1 MEIII
6 PKEITLRL
14 IKQISKYSPLETK
27 GALFAEDLGNDTFKI
42 DEVYLEPKPGTT
54 TFVKLYINHEYV
66 TFQKNYHKLRNNNFS
81 KYNYIGDWHSHPLFE
96 CYPSSYDVSEV
107 EKDMKQSNAIFLV
120 QLILKVFNGKLVGN
134 AFYYSHEKSAKR
146 IKLTIQNKLN
156 NRSKNQKFKL

>member
-1 MEIII
+1 LEIII

-66 TFQKNYHKLRNNNFS
+66 TFQKNYHKLRKNNFS

-96 CYPSSYDVSEV
+96 CFPSSYDVSEV

-120 QLILKVFNGKLVGN
+120 QLILKVLKGKLVGN
-134 AFYYSHEKSAKR
+134 AFYYTRETSAKK
-146 IKLTIQNKLN
+146 IKLTILNKL
-156 NRSKNQKFKL
+156 K